1 MTEDNQAEQQLETS
15 ARSGPR
21 PFVSRACRDPQRWGR
36 IADDGT
42 VHTQTADGER
52 AVGSWQA
59 GTTEEGLAHFARRFD
74 DLLTEAELLESR
86 LTSGVADPKQA
97 LSRVRTLRDELVEPT
112 ALGDLVGL
120 TALLDHL
127 QRHAEDSLAGAKSAR
142 EQARA
147 QATARKEV
155 LAQEA
160 EQIGAESTQWKSGGD
175 RLRTILDEWKTI
187 KGVDR
192 KNDEALWRRFSKARD
207 AFARR
212 RGAHFAELDRQ
223 RVGARSRKEELV
235 AEAETL
241 ADSTD
246 WGTTASR
253 FRTLMAEWKAAG
265 RAPKEADDALWQR
278 FRAAQEQFFSNRSA
292 TFSGRDSELERNVTR
307 KQELV
312 AAAERI
318 DPAGD
323 IEAARA
329 QLRGI
334 QETWESIGKV
344 PRERVRELESRLR
357 AVEDRIR
364 TAANA
369 QWRQI
374 DPESEA
380 RVAQFRERVEQYEA
394 QAAKARA
401 AGDDRRASTAQAQAD
416 QWREW
421 LAAAEQAVTSR

>member
-1 MTEDNQAEQQLETS
+1 MTEDSQAEQHLETS
-15 ARSGPR
+15 SQPGPR

-36 IADDGT
+36 IAADGT
-42 VHTQTADGER
+42 VYTHAADGER

-86 LTSGVADPKQA
+86 LTSRVADPKQA
-97 LSRVRTLRDELVEPT
+97 LARVRALRDDIVEPT
-112 ALGDLVGL
+112 AVGDLVGL
-120 TALLDHL
+120 TALLDYL
-127 QRHAEDSLAGAKSAR
+127 QRHAEDCLAGAKTAR

-147 QATARKEV
+147 RATARKEE

-160 EQIGAESTQWKSGGD
+160 EQIGAESTQWKTGGD

-192 KNDEALWRRFSKARD
+192 KTDEALWRRFSKARD

-223 RVGARSRKEELV
+223 RVGAKSRKEQLV
-235 AEAETL
+235 VEAETL
-241 ADSTD
+241 AESTD
-246 WGTTASR
+246 WGATASR
-253 FRTLMAEWKAAG
+253 FRTMMAEWKAAG

-278 FRAAQEQFFSNRSA
+278 FRAAQERFFSHRAA
-292 TFSGRDSELERNVTR
+292 TFSSRDSESERNLTR

-323 IEAARA
+323 VEAARA
-329 QLRGI
+329 QLRSI
-334 QETWESIGKV
+334 QERWEAVGKI
-344 PRERVRELESRLR
+344 PRERVKELEARLR
-357 AVEDRIR
+357 AVEERVR
-364 TAANA
+364 TAADT
-369 QWRQI
+369 QWKQI

-421 LAAAEQAVTSR
+421 LAAAERAVTSR